1 MVVREQLLGFARGEA
16 EVDGSDLG
24 QVTGGAKTAQS
35 QSGVRA
41 GDEDQVRLGRQ
52 VRDQEL
58 DLLVAGRLLD
68 EVEVVEDEDEVVR
81 NGCQSAHDGREQGPW
96 RRRWSSPPT
105 TLAGSL
111 TGRTQPARS
120 RAAATWV
127 HNRSAIVVAAVEGDP
142 GRGLSGPAVQPL
154 RDDAWSCRSPP
165 GPPRA

>member
-16 EVDGSDLG
+16 EVDGPDLG
-24 QVTGGAKTAQS
+24 QVTGGAEPAQS

-41 GDEDQVRLGRQ
+41 GDDDQVRLSRQ

-81 NGCQSAHDGREQGPW
+81 SGCQSAHDGREQGP
-96 RRRWSSPPT
+96 RATVAAFAPT

-127 HNRSAIVVAAVEGDP
+127 HNRSGSLSPLSRETQAAACP
-142 GRGLSGPAVQPL
+142 GRPFSHCATSGGLAVARRGQP
-154 RDDAWSCRSPP
+154 RE
-165 GPPRA
+165 